1 MESIA
6 SRVYKPSD
14 FSVGQI
20 HEMLITLGR
29 GGFSPEMAAEVA
41 NAKSGK
47 ADGVIGLFQLVVDV
61 VSQITQLLSKKF
73 GREIKVDPLPPEFT
87 DENLARWA
95 RSNLKPV
102 FLPDEEIGEDSELN
116 DWTKPD
122 KWLYSQIRNRKIAAD
137 SAKLFRGWYL
147 ADFTIGVDY
156 TDGTQ
161 VFPDDPLSPIIARL
175 REQGKI
181 GKYDNTPA
189 GSRFAITNEEWR
201 NVVCPA
207 IAEDLGFKL
216 EQVRLER
223 ASEFN
228 AIGNIYDPNR
238 GKFNMW
244 EWFSDIFEDSYRL
257 CGGLRGFGGLS
268 DVSRVWSD
276 SRGGSIAGRPLV
288 SFVS

>member
-1 MESIA
+1 MSKT
-6 SRVYKPSD
+6 V
-14 FSVGQI
+14 VGS
-20 HEMLITLGR
+20 MSGSGL
-29 GGFSPEMAAEVA
+29 MAQTA
-41 NAKSGK
+41 
-47 ADGVIGLFQLVVDV
+47 
-61 VSQITQLLSKKF
+61 QLLSAKF
-73 GREIKVDPLPPEFT
+73 GRKIEVDPLPPEFT

-175 REQGKI
+175 REKEKVGKH
-181 GKYDNTPA
+181 DNTPA
-189 GSRFAITNEEWR
+189 GSRFDITNDEWR
-201 NVVCPA
+201 SVVCHA
-207 IAEDLGFKL
+207 IAEDLGFRP
-216 EQVRLER
+216 EQVLLER
-223 ASEFN
+223 AIEFN

-238 GKFNMW
+238 GKFNMC
-244 EWFSDIFEDSYRL
+244 EWFNDIFDVSNRF
-257 CGGLRGFGGLS
+257 CGGNRWHGGLS
-268 DVSRVWSD
+268 SFSFFFWFIFRYVNVV
-276 SRGGSIAGRPLV
+276 GRPLV
-288 SFVS
+288 SFVK